1 MNMNAASV
9 YASQQKVQQ
18 NEQIALHLP
27 LVKRIALHLLAR
39 LPSTVELDDLQQSGL
54 LGLLSAA
61 RSYSPDQGA
70 SFETYAGIRIKGAML
85 DELRKLSWAPR
96 SVHEKARRLAGA
108 VRDVEARNGGQAA
121 DQDIATEL
129 GVSLDEYHSLLNETS
144 SCQLLLLEDSQE
156 DQVQESEAGP
166 EALMQDQRFKAAL
179 MASIDQLPEKEKM
192 MMALYYQEELNL
204 REIGRVLE
212 VSESRVSQIHSQALT
227 RIRAKMV
234 DWA

>member
-1 MNMNAASV
+1 MNAASV

-96 SVHEKARRLAGA
+96 SVHEQARRLAGA
-108 VRDVEARNGGQAA
+108 VRAVEARNGGQAA
-121 DQDIATEL
+121 DQEIASEL
-129 GVSLDEYHSLLNETS
+129 GVSLDEYHSLLNETA
-144 SCQLLLLEDSQE
+144 SCQLLLLEDTQE
-156 DQVQESEAGP
+156 DHAEESASGP

-179 MASIDQLPEKEKM
+179 MATIDQLPEKEKM
-192 MMALYYQEELNL
+192 MMALYYQEDLNL
-204 REIGRVLE
+204 REIGQVLE

-234 DWA
+234 DWV

>member
-1 MNMNAASV
+1 MNAASV

-39 LPSTVELDDLQQSGL
+39 LPSSVELDDLQQSGL

-108 VRDVEARNGGQAA
+108 VREVEARNGGQAA
-121 DQDIATEL
+121 DQEIATEL
-129 GVSLDEYHSLLNETS
+129 GVSLDEYHSLLNETA
-144 SCQLLLLEDSQE
+144 SCQLLLLEDTEESHRAE
-156 DQVQESEAGP
+156 ESEAGP

-179 MASIDQLPEKEKM
+179 MASIDELPEKEKM
-192 MMALYYQEELNL
+192 MMALYYQEDLNL
-204 REIGRVLE
+204 REIGQVLE

-234 DWA
+234 DWT

>member
-1 MNMNAASV
+1 MNAASV
-9 YASQQKVQQ
+9 YASQQKFQQ

-39 LPSTVELDDLQQSGL
+39 LPSSVELDDLQQSGL

-108 VRDVEARNGGQAA
+108 VREVEARNGGQAA
-121 DQDIATEL
+121 DQEIATEL
-129 GVSLDEYHSLLNETS
+129 GVSLDEYHSLLNETA
-144 SCQLLLLEDSQE
+144 SCQLLLLEDTEESHRAE
-156 DQVQESEAGP
+156 ESEAGP

-179 MASIDQLPEKEKM
+179 MASIDELPEKEKM
-192 MMALYYQEELNL
+192 MMALYYQEDLNL
-204 REIGRVLE
+204 REIGQVLE

-234 DWA
+234 DWT